1 MKNRFVDLKH
11 GMAVA
16 LAAVLA
22 LAPLP
27 AAMPESAAEAADIT
41 LKNPRIVVDNSM
53 EAKQKVSWDCVYFG
67 SYPQAEVISSGMEY
81 TALDAKL
88 RRDGDVIVSDN
99 VYSALQSASGW
110 DDNNDIT
117 LNGVKYRRMKQE
129 DATYNA
135 GSSGLSTYY
144 QWDYNMGYH
153 YFKYEPI
160 KWRVLRTDGKQ
171 ALLLS
176 DVVLDTQ
183 KYHTAHED
191 VTWETSTVRSWLNGY
206 GADSN
211 KQSEDYSQKNFIES
225 AFSSLEQEAI
235 VSLLLENAD
244 NIEHGI
250 SGGNNTTDKIFLLS
264 ESDVWNT
271 DTAKFYGFV
280 KDMYTFDE
288 ARLQKSSVYARA
300 MGGYA
305 NTLSNFYAENV
316 KWWLRSPG
324 YWSSNVMDVSSYGQV
339 NGRSQDIYVYHYGNG
354 ICPALNLNLSC
365 SNLYTYAGTVC
376 SDGTNVEVG
385 GSTVTPGGETP
396 EPELPGGEILSNPRI
411 VPDDSME
418 AIQKVTWDCVWFG
431 SYPQAEV
438 IPSGIE
444 YMELLDERLWRD
456 GGVIVSDSVY
466 AAIQSASGWDIN
478 NNITLNGAKYHRMKK
493 EDATCISSISGY
505 HGYQWSNSTDYH
517 YFKYEPIKW
526 RVLHTD
532 GKQALLQ
539 SDVVLDLQKYH
550 TANES
555 VTWETS
561 TVRSWL
567 NGYGAGS
574 NQQSTDYSR
583 KNFIDNAFTDSEQEA
598 VVDSLLENLDSLEG
612 WAEGGN
618 NTTDKIFLLSESE
631 VWNTEAAKSYGFVK
645 ARGIQDEGR
654 FRKSSVYAQAM
665 GISSVTIDNY
675 IGNCNWWLRSPGQ
688 ISEFAMSVY
697 HDGSVVW
704 RGDAVDNDRNGICPA
719 LNLNLSSSN
728 LYSYAGTVCSD
739 EIKNIDT
746 GISPQPENPNKKPL
760 LEQKPTKVPPVGSR
774 LTDKSKKAVYK
785 VTGKDKVEYSKI
797 SNKKNVS
804 VKIPD
809 KVTLNGKAYKVTSI
823 GKGAFQNCKKLKSVV
838 VGKNVTSI
846 GAKAFSG
853 CKALKKITIKSAK
866 LKKVGKIAC
875 KGIHAK
881 AVIKTPKAK
890 LKAYKKLMK
899 KKGQGKKVRITK

>member
-1 MKNRFVDLKH
+1 
-11 GMAVA
+11 
-16 LAAVLA
+16 
-22 LAPLP
+22 
-27 AAMPESAAEAADIT
+27 
-41 LKNPRIVVDNSM
+41 M

-354 ICPALNLNLSC
+354 ICPALNLNLSTP
-365 SNLYTYAGTVC
+365 NLYTYAGKVYSQEKQVEEITGSIDDVGVHTVLAEYDKETWYTFSPRKTGFYLVEYEDGEWPWRLDVYQDEWLPAPC
-376 SDGTNVEVG
+376 SGYRGLYELEQGHTYYLGVWGDGENNERSVKVLGIEVPKVSIDAPVSERFFTFTVPEDGYYTVNREQDSFGIYRKSDYEEIFYTEGIERGSYAAWRFWLEKDTEYFVALTGETETPTRIAKTNRYEYYEYEQCQSFLASG
-385 GSTVTPGGETP
+385 GSINYVPDETGKGGSWEFNTDGFKNPEDTWTPAEHLHYHYEPEGVPYQFAYDAFKQAEDMYRPLEQLYIAKPGNIFSPVAPTDLTTGGDALMVAKFKETGETP
-396 EPELPGGEILSNPRI
+396 TPPGQPDKKPSQDTDKKPPETP
-411 VPDDSME
+411 V
-418 AIQKVTWDCVWFG
+418 AVK
-431 SYPQAEV
+431 
-438 IPSGIE
+438 PSGIRINYTKIKMQKGTKFKWLE
-444 YMELLDERLWRD
+444 ASVLPQNASDKTLAWESSNPKVASVD
-456 GGVIVSDSVY
+456 GKGVIKAKKAGKARITVST
-466 AAIQSASGWDIN
+466 ANGIRKNIN
-478 NNITLNGAKYHRMKK
+478 VQVVNKKITVAKITLSQKK
-493 EDATCISSISGY
+493 ATVKKGRKLKLRAVIAPV
-505 HGYQWSNSTDYH
+505 N
-517 YFKYEPIKW
+517 
-526 RVLHTD
+526 
-532 GKQALLQ
+532 A
-539 SDVVLDLQKYH
+539 
-550 TANES
+550 ANKKL
-555 VTWETS
+555 TW
-561 TVRSWL
+561 
-567 NGYGAGS
+567 
-574 NQQSTDYSR
+574 
-583 KNFIDNAFTDSEQEA
+583 
-598 VVDSLLENLDSLEG
+598 
-612 WAEGGN
+612 
-618 NTTDKIFLLSESE
+618 
-631 VWNTEAAKSYGFVK
+631 
-645 ARGIQDEGR
+645 
-654 FRKSSVYAQAM
+654 KSSNPKVA
-665 GISSVTIDNY
+665 SVNSK
-675 IGNCNWWLRSPGQ
+675 G
-688 ISEFAMSVY
+688 
-697 HDGSVVW
+697 VVT
-704 RGDAVDNDRNGICPA
+704 A
-719 LNLNLSSSN
+719 
-728 LYSYAGTVCSD
+728 
-739 EIKNIDT
+739 
-746 GISPQPENPNKKPL
+746 KKPG
-760 LEQKPTKVPPVGSR
+760 KVKI
-774 LTDKSKKAVYK
+774 TCTAKDKSRKKAVC
-785 VTGKDKVEYSKI
+785 VV
-797 SNKKNVS
+797 NV
-804 VKIPD
+804 
-809 KVTLNGKAYKVTSI
+809 
-823 GKGAFQNCKKLKSVV
+823 
-838 VGKNVTSI
+838 
-846 GAKAFSG
+846 
-853 CKALKKITIKSAK
+853 
-866 LKKVGKIAC
+866 
-875 KGIHAK
+875 
-881 AVIKTPKAK
+881 
-890 LKAYKKLMK
+890 K
-899 KKGQGKKVRITK
+899 KK

>member
-1 MKNRFVDLKH
+1 M
-11 GMAVA
+11 
-16 LAAVLA
+16 
-22 LAPLP
+22 
-27 AAMPESAAEAADIT
+27 
-41 LKNPRIVVDNSM
+41 
-53 EAKQKVSWDCVYFG
+53 
-67 SYPQAEVISSGMEY
+67 
-81 TALDAKL
+81 
-88 RRDGDVIVSDN
+88 
-99 VYSALQSASGW
+99 
-110 DDNNDIT
+110 
-117 LNGVKYRRMKQE
+117 
-129 DATYNA
+129 
-135 GSSGLSTYY
+135 
-144 QWDYNMGYH
+144 
-153 YFKYEPI
+153 
-160 KWRVLRTDGKQ
+160 
-171 ALLLS
+171 
-176 DVVLDTQ
+176 
-183 KYHTAHED
+183 
-191 VTWETSTVRSWLNGY
+191 
-206 GADSN
+206 
-211 KQSEDYSQKNFIES
+211 
-225 AFSSLEQEAI
+225 
-235 VSLLLENAD
+235 
-244 NIEHGI
+244 
-250 SGGNNTTDKIFLLS
+250 
-264 ESDVWNT
+264 
-271 DTAKFYGFV
+271 
-280 KDMYTFDE
+280 
-288 ARLQKSSVYARA
+288 
-300 MGGYA
+300 
-305 NTLSNFYAENV
+305 
-316 KWWLRSPG
+316 
-324 YWSSNVMDVSSYGQV
+324 
-339 NGRSQDIYVYHYGNG
+339 
-354 ICPALNLNLSC
+354 
-365 SNLYTYAGTVC
+365 
-376 SDGTNVEVG
+376 
-385 GSTVTPGGETP
+385 
-396 EPELPGGEILSNPRI
+396 
-411 VPDDSME
+411 
-418 AIQKVTWDCVWFG
+418 
-431 SYPQAEV
+431 
-438 IPSGIE
+438 
-444 YMELLDERLWRD
+444 
-456 GGVIVSDSVY
+456 
-466 AAIQSASGWDIN
+466 
-478 NNITLNGAKYHRMKK
+478 
-493 EDATCISSISGY
+493 
-505 HGYQWSNSTDYH
+505 
-517 YFKYEPIKW
+517 
-526 RVLHTD
+526 LHTD

-866 LKKVGKIAC
+866 LKKVGKNAF